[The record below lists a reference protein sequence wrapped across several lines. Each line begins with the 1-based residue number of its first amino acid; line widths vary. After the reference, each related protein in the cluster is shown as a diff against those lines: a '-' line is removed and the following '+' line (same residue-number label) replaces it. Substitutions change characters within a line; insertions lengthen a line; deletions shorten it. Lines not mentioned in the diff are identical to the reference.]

1 MRAIYEKPVLQ
12 SEALFHDCS
21 HPSRSIIGK
30 FLIYSVNIHYQYF
43 CNKYSSWWIRKLHRG
58 DIFCFALL
66 YDFSQS
72 SVFLIPLSPSS
83 TNNRTLYIIKVN
95 AFWNGMKCVLCTLH
109 IISELI

>member
-1 MRAIYEKPVLQ
+1 MKNLLQ
-12 SEALFHDCS
+12 SEALFHDCIY
-21 HPSRSIIGK
+21 PSRYIIGK
-30 FLIYSVNIHYQYF
+30 FLICSVNIHYQYF

-58 DIFCFALL
+58 DIFCLALL

-72 SVFLIPLSPSS
+72 SVF
-83 TNNRTLYIIKVN
+83 LYIIKVN